1 MLAAPPLLDLVP
13 PPIFNYQP
21 KHTFVLNR
29 TLFAQALATTP
40 HLSLGELSGM
50 VYEHFSKCF
59 ILKDPSLGF
68 SKLFQI
74 VAIVTCGDIPR
85 SVALVLGA
93 NKLLAMAK
101 DINGL
106 RFIAIG
112 EVFL

>member
-1 MLAAPPLLDLVP
+1 MFHTKG
-13 PPIFNYQP
+13 PILR
-21 KHTFVLNR
+21 V
-29 TLFAQALATTP
+29 
-40 HLSLGELSGM
+40 
-50 VYEHFSKCF
+50 
-59 ILKDPSLGF
+59 